1 MGPLGGES
9 AVVSSK
15 AVKEGMGMKENIAL
29 DRGVHC
35 QTLKDVMRDIS
46 TGRPERALM
55 ITSMEGATLCLN
67 LDLFLLYSP
76 LLRSIVATS
85 YLISSPIHMILPN
98 SSLSALMALES
109 LLSKGV
115 SKAGEVGLVLSAAE
129 QMGINIKALAQI
141 DRDSNK
147 TTNRDSNVNATA
159 EAGRSGCAPQPSEV
173 LKETNHMS
181 TPITPDSMSGN
192 DVEMNQPPTACAT
205 TAEAAPPPL
214 TGVSAGVVS
223 VQVFGEEEDEGEAE
237 KEEGSGT
244 LEIKSE
250 PEEPAVEKSSDHITA
265 TAALTSSSSSEKRKT
280 PASEGVDEMHLKK
293 KKLLDVVLK
302 SMMEKKAGVVEGSKE
317 VNKSAISEA
326 KKSKSKQR
334 TSDISNIAAKT
345 IREDVAAAAGETAGQ
360 GRRKSISSTGE
371 LAMNRVM
378 NGAGQKTKNTEPVKK
393 VKNATKQMLVK
404 PSDSS
409 TLVLDD
415 EGKAGVE
422 ASKKKSEVHS
432 ISKSPKAVKIKPQM
446 ASPKAQKKI
455 LKKAQ
460 AADPKVL
467 KSKEGATPSGN
478 SLKDANQA
486 NADALTIS
494 TLPQAVNLHSK
505 TNEVSEN
512 STICPEASA
521 GNPPAAPAIA
531 DVERTFVGE
540 SSAVVVN
547 QISKQVD
554 AVERGDDV
562 GKPQKAA
569 KVEVEEKGGDKINYT
584 TTCELCQKENK
595 TLQALYSHVIVH
607 IRVELERKVKDL
619 MEMDGLQC
627 KMCDQSFK
635 GKASLLNHIGCKHGK
650 VNDILKEKGYSVLP
664 CLLATNGN
672 SGAEMQANL
681 VRIKK
686 ERGNVDTNE

>member
-1 MGPLGGES
+1 MKFELLR
-9 AVVSSK
+9 K
-15 AVKEGMGMKENIAL
+15 NLQAVKEGMGMKENIAL

-55 ITSMEGATLCLN
+55 ITSMEGATLCFN
-67 LDLFLLYSP
+67 LDHFLLYSP

-85 YLISSPIHMILPN
+85 YLISSPIHMIMPN

-115 SKAGEVGLVLSAAE
+115 SKAGEVGVVLSAAE

-147 TTNRDSNVNATA
+147 TTNRDTNVNATS
-159 EAGRSGCAPQPSEV
+159 EAGMSGCAPQPPEM

-181 TPITPDSMSGN
+181 TTPITSGSLSGN
-192 DVEMNQPPTACAT
+192 VVEMNKPPNDYAKT
-205 TAEAAPPPL
+205 TEAAPPPL

-223 VQVFGEEEDEGEAE
+223 VQVFGEEEDEDEAE

-265 TAALTSSSSSEKRKT
+265 TAALVNSSSSEKRKT
-280 PASEGVDEMHLKK
+280 PASEGVDEVHLKK

-302 SMMEKKAGVVEGSKE
+302 NMMDKKAGVVEGSKE
-317 VNKSAISEA
+317 VNKSAISDPA

-345 IREDVAAAAGETAGQ
+345 IKEDVAAAAGETAGQ

-378 NGAGQKTKNTEPVKK
+378 NGAGQKAKNTESVKK

-422 ASKKKSEVHS
+422 ASKKKFEVQS
-432 ISKSPKAVKIKPQM
+432 ISKSPKAVKIKPQI

-486 NADALTIS
+486 NDDALTIS

-531 DVERTFVGE
+531 DVERTCPGE

-547 QISKQVD
+547 QISKQVE
-554 AVERGDDV
+554 AVERGDDG

-569 KVEVEEKGGDKINYT
+569 RVEVEEKGGDKINYT

-619 MEMDGLQC
+619 MDMEGLQC